1 VAFSDIIGHKEIIKA
16 LKTSLVG
23 AKTGHAYLFMGPAGV
38 GKKML
43 ARELA
48 KNLLCLGHC
57 GDGEGEGDLTGQC
70 ESCRL
75 MERGLHPDFI
85 PISPIGNSIKI
96 EQLRELQR
104 NAYLA
109 PVLGT
114 RKIFFFPD
122 AELLTEAAANSFL
135 KILED
140 PPAGVVFLF
149 TAVRIDHILPT
160 IRSRCQVYQLFP
172 VPPEEITIWL
182 KQKGLVESE
191 AIELGL
197 TCQGCPGAALNWNGK
212 KHAQS
217 ESGTGIET
225 EITIHDIFRQDLL
238 ELFKIAVEIEKKERP
253 EVLALFQAWQAELRQ
268 NMVILAQTAGGSTA
282 KIRDL
287 LFCTEKLTTAMTMIE
302 SNVNLRLVVEE
313 FFLAVKVHAK

>member
-16 LKTSLVG
+16 LKASLAE
-23 AKTGHAYLFMGPAGV
+23 AKTGHAYLFVGPAGV
-38 GKKML
+38 GKKTL

-48 KNLLCLGHC
+48 KNLLCSGSGHC
-57 GDGEGEGDLTGQC
+57 GDGHSDLTGEC

-109 PVLGT
+109 PVLGI
-114 RKIFFFPD
+114 RKVFFFPD
-122 AELLTEAAANSFL
+122 AEQLTEAAANSFL
-135 KILED
+135 KILEE

-149 TAVRIDHILPT
+149 TAVRMDHILPT

-172 VPPEEITIWL
+172 VPPEEITTWL
-182 KQKGLVESE
+182 KQKGFAESE
-191 AIELGL
+191 ALELGL
-197 TCQGCPGAALNWNGK
+197 KCQGCPGAALNWNAK
-212 KHAQS
+212 NQVQS
-217 ESGTGIET
+217 ETA
-225 EITIHDIFRQDLL
+225 ITIHDILRQDLL
-238 ELFKIAVEIEKKERP
+238 ALFKIAAEIEKKERP
-253 EVLALFQAWQAELRQ
+253 EVLALFQVWQAELRQ
-268 NMVILAQTAGGSTA
+268 NMVVLAQTAGGSTA
-282 KIRDL
+282 TIADL
-287 LFCTEKLTTAMTMIE
+287 FFCIEKLTTAMKMIE

-313 FFLAVKVHAK
+313 FFLTVKAHDRYSKT